1 VADVPLFDLR
11 HQNRDLKRARFIPT
25 FLISHLESEASLAP
39 LPYRS
44 GEACQNKSIG
54 GPVS

>member
-1 VADVPLFDLR
+1 LR
-11 HQNRDLKRARFIPT
+11 HQSRDFQRARFIPT
-25 FLISHLESEASLAP
+25 FLISHLESVASLAP

-44 GEACQNKSIG
+44 GEACRNKSIA